1 MYINH
6 QKLVTFGKN
15 TFLKIRTFK
24 LQSIKKQGQAGAELG
39 QAQLKLG
46 LGFTSINLNFIDNQ
60 DMSPARSTATN
71 HYITEHK

>member
-1 MYINH
+1 MNKPSFSLYSWDDCH
-6 QKLVTFGKN
+6 ATKSLE
-15 TFLKIRTFK
+15 
-24 LQSIKKQGQAGAELG
+24 QAGAELG

-71 HYITEHK
+71 HYITEHT